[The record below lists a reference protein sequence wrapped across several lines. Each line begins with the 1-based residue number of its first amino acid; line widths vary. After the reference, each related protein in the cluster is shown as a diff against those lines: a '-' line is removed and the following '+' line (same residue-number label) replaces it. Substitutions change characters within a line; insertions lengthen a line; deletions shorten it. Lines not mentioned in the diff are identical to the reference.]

1 MMDNLL
7 TIYNL
12 EASIGTSKSGGA
24 SSQGTWTYAKLE
36 KGLDNVSEA
45 LNEVV
50 QQYFFLNDK
59 GFARNHVTG
68 MAPTFT
74 FTGRRVQGDD
84 AQDYIFGNK
93 YKLDTNRNSSFQL
106 KVTDKSGSAPK
117 ATTYTVDCTI
127 CNIQEYSGASTDDS
141 AISFELRFNGAPT
154 AATA

>member
-1 MMDNLL
+1 MMGNLL

-12 EASIGTSKSGGA
+12 EASIGTSKSA
-24 SSQGTWTYAKLE
+24 ETWTYAKLE
-36 KGLDNVSEA
+36 NGLDNVSEA

-74 FTGRRVQGDD
+74 FTGRRVQGDA
-84 AQDYIFGNK
+84 AQDYIFSKK
-93 YKLDTNRNSSFQL
+93 YKLDTERSSSFQL
-106 KVTDKSGSAPK
+106 KITDNSGASPK
-117 ATTYTVDCTI
+117 VTTYTVDCTI
-127 CNIQEYSGASTDDS
+127 CNIQEFSGASTDDS

-154 AATA
+154 SATA

>member
-1 MMDNLL
+1 MMGNLL

-12 EASIGTSKSGGA
+12 EASIGTSKSEE
-24 SSQGTWTYAKLE
+24 TWTYAKLD

-74 FTGRRVQGDD
+74 FTGRRVQGDA

-106 KVTDKSGSAPK
+106 KVTDNSGASPK
-117 ATTYTVDCTI
+117 VTTYTVDCTI

-154 AATA
+154 TATA

>member
-74 FTGRRVQGDD
+74 FTGRRVQGDA

-93 YKLDTNRNSSFQL
+93 YKLDTNRVSSFQL

-141 AISFELRFNGAPT
+141 AISFEIRFNGAPT
-154 AATA
+154 TATA

>member
-1 MMDNLL
+1 MMGNLL

-12 EASIGTSKSGGA
+12 EASIGTSKS
-24 SSQGTWTYAKLE
+24 SETWTYAKLE
-36 KGLDNVSEA
+36 NGLDNVSEA

-74 FTGRRVQGDD
+74 FTGRRVQGDA
-84 AQDYIFGNK
+84 AQDYIFSKK
-93 YKLDTNRNSSFQL
+93 YKLDTERSSSFQL
-106 KVTDKSGSAPK
+106 KVTDNSGASPK
-117 ATTYTVDCTI
+117 VTTYTVDCTI
-127 CNIQEYSGASTDDS
+127 CNIQEFSGASTDDS
-141 AISFELRFNGAPT
+141 AISFELRFNGAPV

>member
-1 MMDNLL
+1 MDNLL

-36 KGLDNVSEA
+36 KGRDNVSEA

-74 FTGRRVQGDD
+74 FTGRRVQGDA

-93 YKLDTNRNSSFQL
+93 YKLDTNRVSSFQL

-117 ATTYTVDCTI
+117 VTTYTVDCTI

-141 AISFELRFNGAPT
+141 AISFEIRFNGAPT
-154 AATA
+154 TATT

>member
-1 MMDNLL
+1 MDNLL

-74 FTGRRVQGDD
+74 FTGCRVQGDA
-84 AQDYIFGNK
+84 AQDYIFCNK

-106 KVTDKSGSAPK
+106 KVTDNSGASPK
-117 ATTYTVDCTI
+117 VTTYTVDCTI
-127 CNIQEYSGASTDDS
+127 
-141 AISFELRFNGAPT
+141 
-154 AATA
+154 

>member
-1 MMDNLL
+1 MMGNLL

-12 EASIGTSKSGGA
+12 EASIGTSKS
-24 SSQGTWTYAKLE
+24 SETWTYAKLE
-36 KGLDNVSEA
+36 NGLDNVSEA

-74 FTGRRVQGDD
+74 MTGRRVQGDA
-84 AQDYIFGNK
+84 AQDYIFSKK
-93 YKLDTNRNSSFQL
+93 YKLDTERSSSFQL
-106 KVTDKSGSAPK
+106 KVTDNSGSSPK
-117 ATTYTVDCTI
+117 VTTYTVDCTI
-127 CNIQEYSGASTDDS
+127 CNIQEFSGASTDDS
-141 AISFELRFNGAPT
+141 AISFELRFNGAPV

>member
-1 MMDNLL
+1 MMGNLL

-12 EASIGTSKSGGA
+12 EASIGTSKSEE
-24 SSQGTWTYAKLE
+24 TWTYAKLE
-36 KGLDNVSEA
+36 NGLDNVSEA

-106 KVTDKSGSAPK
+106 KVTNKSGSAPK

-154 AATA
+154 SATA

>member
-1 MMDNLL
+1 MMGNLL

-12 EASIGTSKSGGA
+12 EASIGTSKSA
-24 SSQGTWTYAKLE
+24 ETWTYAKLE

-74 FTGRRVQGDD
+74 FTGRRVQGDA
-84 AQDYIFGNK
+84 AQDYIFSKK
-93 YKLDTNRNSSFQL
+93 YKLDAERSSSFQL
-106 KVTDKSGSAPK
+106 KVTDNSGASPK
-117 ATTYTVDCTI
+117 VTTYTVDCTI
-127 CNIQEYSGASTDDS
+127 CNIQEFSGASTDDS
-141 AISFELRFNGAPT
+141 AISFELRFNGAPVV
-154 AATA
+154 ATT

>member
-7 TIYNL
+7 TIYNI

-74 FTGRRVQGDD
+74 FTGRRVQGDA

-93 YKLDTNRNSSFQL
+93 YKLDTNRVSSFQL

-154 AATA
+154 MATA

>member
-12 EASIGTSKSGGA
+12 EASIGTSKSENPW
-24 SSQGTWTYAKLE
+24 SYAKLE
-36 KGLDNVSEA
+36 AGLDNVSEA

-68 MAPTFT
+68 LAPPFT

-93 YKLDTNRNSSFQL
+93 YKLDTNRKSCVQL
-106 KVTDKSGSAPK
+106 KITDNSGVSPK
-117 ATTYTVDCTI
+117 VTTYTVDCTI
-127 CNIQEYSGASTDDS
+127 CNIQEFSGASTDDS
-141 AISFELRFNGAPT
+141 AISFEIRFNGAPT

>member
-1 MMDNLL
+1 MMGNLL

-12 EASIGTSKSGGA
+12 EASIGTSKSA
-24 SSQGTWTYAKLE
+24 ETWTYAKLE
-36 KGLDNVSEA
+36 NGLDNVSEA

-74 FTGRRVQGDD
+74 FTGRRVQGDT

-106 KVTDKSGSAPK
+106 KVTDKSGSSPVV
-117 ATTYTVDCTI
+117 TTYTVDCTI
-127 CNIQEYSGASTDDS
+127 CNVQEFSGASTDDS
-141 AISFELRFNGAPT
+141 AISFEIRFDGAPT
-154 AATA
+154 TATA

>member
-1 MMDNLL
+1 MSAFGNLL

-12 EASIGTSKSGGA
+12 EASIGTSKSED
-24 SSQGTWTYAKLE
+24 TWSYSKLE
-36 KGLDNVSEA
+36 AGLDNVSEA

-74 FTGRRVQGDD
+74 MTGRRVQGDA
-84 AQDYIFGNK
+84 AQDYIFSKK
-93 YKLDTNRNSSFQL
+93 YKLDTERVSSFQL
-106 KVTDKSGSAPK
+106 KVSDNSGVSPK
-117 ATTYTVDCTI
+117 VTTYTVDCTI
-127 CNIQEYSGASTDDS
+127 CNIQEFSGASTDDS

-154 AATA
+154 SATA

>member
-12 EASIGTSKSGGA
+12 EASIGTSKS
-24 SSQGTWTYAKLE
+24 SETWTYAKLE
-36 KGLDNVSEA
+36 NGLDNVSEA

-74 FTGRRVQGDD
+74 FTGRRVQGDA

-93 YKLDTNRNSSFQL
+93 YKLDTNRVSSFQL

-154 AATA
+154 MATA

>member
-1 MMDNLL
+1 MDNLL

-12 EASIGTSKSGGA
+12 EASIGTSKS
-24 SSQGTWTYAKLE
+24 SETWTYAKLE

-68 MAPTFT
+68 MAPAFT
-74 FTGRRVQGDD
+74 FTGRRVQGDA

-106 KVTDKSGSAPK
+106 KVTD
-117 ATTYTVDCTI
+117 
-127 CNIQEYSGASTDDS
+127 N
-141 AISFELRFNGAPT
+141 SFELRFNGAPT
-154 AATA
+154 SATT

>member
-74 FTGRRVQGDD
+74 FTGRRVQGDA

-93 YKLDTNRNSSFQL
+93 YKLDTNRVSSFQL

-154 AATA
+154 TATA

>member
-1 MMDNLL
+1 MMGNLL

-12 EASIGTSKSGGA
+12 EASIGTSKS
-24 SSQGTWTYAKLE
+24 QETWTYAKLE
-36 KGLDNVSEA
+36 NGLDNVSEA

-68 MAPTFT
+68 MAPSFT
-74 FTGRRVQGDD
+74 FTGRRVQGDA

-106 KVTDKSGSAPK
+106 KVTDNSGVSPK
-117 ATTYTVDCTI
+117 VTTYTVDCTI

-141 AISFELRFNGAPT
+141 AISFEIRFDGAPA

>member
-1 MMDNLL
+1 MDNLL

-74 FTGRRVQGDD
+74 FTGRRVQGDA

-93 YKLDTNRNSSFQL
+93 YKLDTNRVSSFQL

-154 AATA
+154 TATA

>member
-1 MMDNLL
+1 MGNLL

-12 EASIGTSKSGGA
+12 EASIGTSKSA
-24 SSQGTWTYAKLE
+24 ETWTYAKLE
-36 KGLDNVSEA
+36 NGLDNVSEA

-59 GFARNHVTG
+59 RFARNHVTG
-68 MAPTFT
+68 MAPSFT
-74 FTGRRVQGDD
+74 FTGRRVQGDA

-106 KVTDKSGSAPK
+106 KVTDNSGASPK
-117 ATTYTVDCTI
+117 VTTYTVDGTI
-127 CNIQEYSGASTDDS
+127 CNIQEFAGASTDDS

-154 AATA
+154 AATT

>member
-1 MMDNLL
+1 MDNLL

-12 EASIGTSKSGGA
+12 EASIGTSKS
-24 SSQGTWTYAKLE
+24 SETWTYAKLE

-68 MAPTFT
+68 MAPAFT
-74 FTGRRVQGDD
+74 MTGRRVQGDA
-84 AQDYIFGNK
+84 AQDYIFSKK
-93 YKLDTNRNSSFQL
+93 YKLDTDRASSFQL
-106 KVTDKSGSAPK
+106 KVTDNSGASPK
-117 ATTYTVDCTI
+117 VTTYTVDCTI
-127 CNIQEYSGASTDDS
+127 CNIQEFSGATTDDS
-141 AISFELRFNGAPT
+141 AISFELRSNGAPV

>member
-12 EASIGTSKSGGA
+12 EASIGTSKS
-24 SSQGTWTYAKLE
+24 SETWTYAKLE
-36 KGLDNVSEA
+36 NGLDNVSEA

-106 KVTDKSGSAPK
+106 KVTDNSGASPK
-117 ATTYTVDCTI
+117 VTTYTVVCTI

-141 AISFELRFNGAPT
+141 AISFEIRFDGAPT
-154 AATA
+154 TATA